1 MKVYIRF
8 LIQLF
13 IKSLFFV
20 SLIILSLVFIL
31 NTLSE
36 LEFFSEY
43 NVSLY
48 FPIYISILNSPSL
61 LFEMFPFIFLISTQL
76 FFINLF
82 NNNEVEIFK
91 YSGLKNTSILKIISI
106 LSFFIGI
113 FLIIF
118 FYNFSSNLKNYY
130 LKIKSNYQTDGKYLA
145 VITNNG
151 LWIKDIV
158 DGKISIINASKID
171 ENYLINTFITEFTLN
186 YEVIRNIKSNKID
199 IQSNEWIIFNAKIYE
214 KRSSKDVSSFR
225 KTSNFNYEKIKN
237 LFSNLSSL
245 SLKDLLELRQNYKL
259 LNYSTTEVDVQIHK
273 IVSYPIYLMLMTIF
287 SAIIMFSTKKFK
299 SFSLKIALGL
309 FFSVIIYYTFNFFNV
324 MGNTERISIA
334 VSVWF
339 PVGILFL
346 INFFMM
352 KDLNEK

>member
-1 MKVYIRF
+1 MKVYIKF
-8 LIQLF
+8 LILLF
-13 IKSLFFV
+13 LKNLFFV
-20 SLIILSLVFIL
+20 TMIMLSLVFIL

-43 NVSLY
+43 SVDLY
-48 FPIYISILNSPSL
+48 FPVYISLLNSPSL

-91 YSGLKNTSILKIISI
+91 YSGLKNTSILKIIGI

-118 FYNFSSNLKNYY
+118 FYNFSSSLKNYY

-158 DGKISIINASKID
+158 DEKITIINASKIN
-171 ENYLINTFITEFTLN
+171 ENYLINTFITEFTPN
-186 YEVIRNIKSNKID
+186 YEVIKNIKSNKID
-199 IQSNEWIIFNAKIYE
+199 ITTNEWIIFDAKIYE
-214 KRSSKDVSSFR
+214 KNSSREVSTF
-225 KTSNFNYEKIKN
+225 KKISNFDYNKIKN

-245 SLKDLLELRQNYKL
+245 SLKNLFELRHNYKL
-259 LNYSTTEVDVQIHK
+259 LNYSTTEVDVQINK
-273 IVSYPIYLMLMTIF
+273 IISYPFYLMLMTVF

-299 SFSLKIALGL
+299 SYSLKIALGL
-309 FFSVIIYYTFNFFNV
+309 FSSVLIYYTFNFFNV
-324 MGNTERISIA
+324 MGNTER
-334 VSVWF
+334 VSVIMSVWT
-339 PVGILFL
+339 PVAILLL
-346 INFFMM
+346 INFFML
-352 KDLNEK
+352 KEINAK